1 MLCNYGMYL
10 LSLYGVSLSWLGCDF
25 NSYCRME
32 DVCPLTRTDGGRV
45 SSSIGLV
52 FGVLGVFKNLVL
64 DFDLI

>member
-1 MLCNYGMYL
+1 M
-10 LSLYGVSLSWLGCDF
+10 VGCDF
-25 NSYCRME
+25 NFYCRMM
-32 DVCPLTRTDGGRV
+32 DVCPLMKTYGARV